1 MIHFVGFGG
10 MGRDGRWKMEDGS
23 GRWMK
28 EEEVEEVEEVEESG
42 RELVTVTDG

>member
-1 MIHFVGFGG
+1 MKDGS
-10 MGRDGRWKMEDGS
+10 GRWMEDGS

-28 EEEVEEVEEVEESG
+28 EEEVEEVEESG